1 MRMMKIVFGIAGV
14 LIALSAGA
22 NAQTVVFNAVG
33 SSAQFLELGQA
44 AGSSTLGSPA
54 GLGATCVWSNNQGS
68 DSTHAINVTDPST
81 NQVETGNA
89 WIAWTPGTNRL
100 GNSDCT
106 VVNAA
111 TNNSIYVFLQTDSV
125 IGDRCFFNGCKF
137 GTTQSPSGSS
147 PDHLIFPTGSSPAEI
162 PLVPAVWN
170 AVNGTIQNAAGT
182 DIRPEDAAFATLRG
196 TTACDGQVAGSS
208 YRGLGYISAGTP
220 IESEYSGSTFHVT
233 AFPFS
238 ATSSFSVTP
247 IGAVPIVVFV
257 NPSNPNGFGSASFTN
272 ISRADLSKY
281 LDGSF
286 GNTNHVVPGT
296 NSLTTVVLREP
307 LSGTYNTM
315 EYGVPNTTTRFTS
328 QDVGLTQP
336 AGQKACHP
344 DGTPVN
350 PMNIVNAEGGYRN
363 RAIGT
368 GQEISVVENLTAPLA
383 GTPQEPDSLGYS
395 FWGTSNFA
403 AATATNAKYLKVD
416 GVDPIEDSYV
426 TNGVLPTTANGQLHD
441 VTFSH
446 VNDGTY
452 PVWSLLRLVSASPAP
467 AAVTALAGAAQNFV
481 VGSSEPDFIP
491 VSSLTQ
497 LHSHFTPPGITYPT
511 TSTPA
516 NGASGCTPEAGG
528 DVGGVILASTSCV
541 TGQRQ

>member
-68 DSTHAINVTDPST
+68 DSTHAINVTRPVH
-81 NQVETGNA
+81 QPGGNRLRLDRLDA
-89 WIAWTPGTNRL
+89 RTNRL

-208 YRGLGYISAGTP
+208 YRGLGYISAVLRSRVNIAAAHSTSPPSPSVRRAPLALRPSEPFRSSSLSTP
-220 IESEYSGSTFHVT
+220 
-233 AFPFS
+233 
-238 ATSSFSVTP
+238 ATPMALVPLRLPTSL
-247 IGAVPIVVFV
+247 VPIC
-257 NPSNPNGFGSASFTN
+257 PNILTDPLETPTTWFQA
-272 ISRADLSKY
+272 
-281 LDGSF
+281 
-286 GNTNHVVPGT
+286 P

-315 EYGVPNTTTRFTS
+315 EYGVPNSTTRFTS

-426 TNGVLPTTANGQLHD
+426 TNGVLPTTANGQLTRCH
-441 VTFSH
+441 FLPRQRRNLS
-446 VNDGTY
+446 
-452 PVWSLLRLVSASPAP
+452 RMVSA
-467 AAVTALAGAAQNFV
+467 AAG
-481 VGSSEPDFIP
+481 
-491 VSSLTQ
+491 
-497 LHSHFTPPGITYPT
+497 
-511 TSTPA
+511 
-516 NGASGCTPEAGG
+516 
-528 DVGGVILASTSCV
+528 
-541 TGQRQ
+541 